1 MLPSPC
7 INICKMDA
15 QTGLC
20 LGCFRTIE
28 EITVWSRADEPAR
41 AAILA
46 AVDRRR
52 QQQAAADGSRAHCD
66 R

>member
-15 QTGLC
+15 QSGLC

-28 EITVWSRADEPAR
+28 EIAGWSRADETTQ

-46 AVDRRR
+46 AVARRR
-52 QQQAAADGSRAHCD
+52 QQAPATDERRGQRD